1 MLVRTLTG
9 SGFRWVYCQ
18 LESIRHCV
26 KLRGL
31 REALSSLPKTLDET
45 YERILQDMESRGQL
59 QDAIT
64 VLRWL
69 CFSPRPLRLSEVVEV
84 LAVETGD
91 GGGFFPDERLPDPAG
106 VMVVCSSLISYQL
119 PLGH

>member
-9 SGFRWVYCQ
+9 SRFRWVYYQ

-31 REALSSLPKTLDET
+31 REALSTLPKTLDET
-45 YERILQDMESRGQL
+45 YERILQDLESRGQL

-64 VLRWL
+64 ALRWL
-69 CFSPRPLRLSEVVEV
+69 CFSLRPLRLSEMVEV
-84 LAVETGD
+84 LAVQTGD
-91 GGGFFPDERLPDPAG
+91 GGGFFSRRAASGSGGCDGG
-106 VMVVCSSLISYQL
+106 VLQLDQL
-119 PLGH
+119 PLGY